1 MGSAEAEKGG
11 SMRKRMVIVA
21 TLALVAGGLLAAV
34 PASAGG
40 DGTVRE
46 YVVLYADGASAAQA
60 RAAIESLGGTV
71 ADELDQVGLAKVR
84 TTNAD
89 FASEAL
95 GEAAL
100 AGVARNRIVGYAEP
114 ALREKVDEVESLVA
128 ANGVGS
134 TKEAAADAE
143 PLAGLQ
149 WDMAMIHATVDG
161 SYAVGTGNHDVLVG
175 IIDTGIDASH
185 PDLAP
190 NFNADLSQNFT
201 TDIPLIDGPCNQEPD
216 HSCQDPPDV
225 DEGGH
230 GSHVAGT
237 VGAALNGLGIAGVA
251 PDVSLVNLRA
261 GQDSGFFFLF
271 ETLAA
276 LTYAADNGI
285 DVVNMSFFTD
295 PWLFNCRDNPLD
307 SPTEQAEQAT
317 IIDSTNAV
325 LEYAHANGVTLIAAE
340 GNEHTDL
347 GNPTDDGISPDFPP
361 GTEKV
366 RDNIDNDCMIIPTE
380 GNHVISVS
388 ALGSTGRKSYYSN
401 YGLEQTVVS
410 APGGD
415 RREFFGTSRYNTA
428 GLRVLSTYPAELAM
442 EEKLITRNFKP
453 RTSLAVVDCE
463 EGKPSPST
471 CGVYVYLQGTSMAS
485 PHAVGVAALI
495 IAAIGSGTGAEFG
508 ADPDAVEADLR
519 ATATNADAFFT
530 AFSGDDWR
538 DFCPVPPT
546 KFHYDDTTLPVDP
559 PDWDALCA
567 GTADLNGFYGDGV
580 VNAEEAAGL

>member
-1 MGSAEAEKGG
+1 
-11 SMRKRMVIVA
+11 MRNRMVIA
-21 TLALVAGGLLAAV
+21 ALIALVAGGLLTAV
-34 PASAGG
+34 PASAGS
-40 DGTVRE
+40 DGKVRE
-46 YVVLYADGASAAQA
+46 YVVLYANGTSATEAH
-60 RAAIESLGGTV
+60 AAIEALGGTV
-71 ADELDQVGLAKVR
+71 TDEIAQIGLAKVR

-89 FASEAL
+89 FASDVL
-95 GEAAL
+95 GEQAL
-100 AGVARNRIVGYAEP
+100 AGAARNRIVGFAEP
-114 ALREKVDEVESLVA
+114 ALREKVDEVESLVGA
-128 ANGVGS
+128 SGASS
-134 TKEAAADAE
+134 TVTAAADAE

-149 WDMAMIHATVDG
+149 WDMEMIHATANG
-161 SYAVGTGNHDVLVG
+161 SYDASTGDPDVLVG

-185 PDLAP
+185 PDLAA
-190 NFNADLSQNFT
+190 NFNADLSRNFT

-216 HSCQDPPDV
+216 RSCEDPADV

-251 PDVSLVNLRA
+251 PTVSLVNLRA

-276 LTYAADNGI
+276 LSYAADNGI

-307 SPTEQAEQAT
+307 SPTEQEEQAT
-317 IIDSTNAV
+317 VIDATNAA
-325 LEYAHANGVTLIAAE
+325 LDYAYSHGVTLIAAE

-347 GNPTDDGISPDFPP
+347 GHPTYDAISPDYPP

-366 RDNIDNDCMIIPTE
+366 RDNITNDCMIIPTE
-380 GNHVISVS
+380 GHHVISVS

-415 RREFFGTSRYNTA
+415 RREFFGTSLYNTA

-453 RTSLAVVDCE
+453 RTPLAVVDCE
-463 EGKPSPST
+463 EGQPSPST

-495 IAAIGSGTGAEFG
+495 ISAIGTGSGADFG
-508 ADPDAVEADLR
+508 ADPAAVEADLR
-519 ATATNADAFFT
+519 ATATNANTFFT
-530 AFSGDDWR
+530 AMGEDWR

-559 PDWDALCA
+559 PAWDALCR
-567 GTADLNGFYGDGV
+567 GNADRNGFYGDGV
-580 VNAEEAAGL
+580 VDALAAANL

>member
-1 MGSAEAEKGG
+1 
-11 SMRKRMVIVA
+11 MVIAAVV
-21 TLALVAGGLLAAV
+21 ALVAGGLLAAV
-34 PASAGG
+34 PASAGSAG
-40 DGTVRE
+40 KVRE
-46 YVVLYADGASAAQA
+46 YVVQYGNGVSAADA
-60 RAAIESLGGTV
+60 RAAIREAGGRV
-71 ADELDQVGLAKVR
+71 VDEIASIGLAKVQ
-84 TTNAD
+84 TTSAGFVSD
-89 FASEAL
+89 ALSES
-95 GEAAL
+95 AL

-114 ALREKVDEVESLVA
+114 ALREKVDEVESLVE
-128 ANGVGS
+128 ANG
-134 TKEAAADAE
+134 AAPEVTAEADAE
-143 PLAGLQ
+143 PLADLQ
-149 WDMAMIHATVDG
+149 WDMAMIHATAG
-161 SYAVGTGNHDVLVG
+161 ESYSVGTGNHDVLVG

-190 NFNADLSQNFT
+190 NFNADLSRNFT

-216 HSCQDPPDV
+216 HSCEDPPDV

-271 ETLAA
+271 ETLDAI
-276 LTYAADNGI
+276 TYAADNGI

-295 PWLFNCRDNPLD
+295 PWLFNCRDNGLD
-307 SPTEQAEQAT
+307 TLQEQVEQRT
-317 IIDSTNAV
+317 IIDTTNDA
-325 LEYAHANGVTLIAAE
+325 LDYAHTNGVTLIAAE
-340 GNEHTDL
+340 GNEHTNLDS
-347 GNPTDDGISPDFPP
+347 PTYDATSPDFPP

-366 RDNIDNDCMIIPTE
+366 RDNITNDCLIIPGE

-415 RREFFGTSRYNTA
+415 RREFFGTPKYNTA

-453 RTSLAVVDCE
+453 KTPLAVVDCT
-463 EGKPSPST
+463 GPQPSQST

-495 IAAIGSGTGAEFG
+495 IAAIGSGTGADFG
-508 ADPDAVEADLR
+508 ADPDAVEAALR
-519 ATATNADAFFT
+519 STATNADEFFT
-530 AFSGDDWR
+530 AMDGQDWR
-538 DFCPVPPT
+538 KFCPEPPT
-546 KFHYDDTTLPVDP
+546 LFHYDDTTLPVQP
-559 PDWDALCA
+559 PDWDALCEGNA
-567 GTADLNGFYGDGV
+567 NLNGFYGDGV
-580 VNAEEAAGL
+580 VDALAAANL

>member
-1 MGSAEAEKGG
+1 
-11 SMRKRMVIVA
+11 MRNRMVIA
-21 TLALVAGGLLAAV
+21 SLIALVAGGLLTAV
-34 PASAGG
+34 PASAGS
-40 DGTVRE
+40 DGKVRE
-46 YVVLYADGASAAQA
+46 YVVLYANGASATEAH
-60 RAAIESLGGTV
+60 AAIEALGGTV
-71 ADELDQVGLAKVR
+71 TDEIAQIGLAKVR

-89 FASEAL
+89 FASDVL
-95 GEAAL
+95 GEQAL
-100 AGVARNRIVGYAEP
+100 AGAARNRIVGFAEP
-114 ALREKVDEVESLVA
+114 ALREKVDEVESLVGA
-128 ANGVGS
+128 SGASS
-134 TKEAAADAE
+134 TVTAAADAE

-149 WDMAMIHATVDG
+149 WDMEMIHATANG
-161 SYAVGTGNHDVLVG
+161 SYDASTGDPDVLVG

-185 PDLAP
+185 PDLAA
-190 NFNADLSQNFT
+190 NFNADLSRNFT

-216 HSCQDPPDV
+216 RSCEDPADV

-251 PDVSLVNLRA
+251 PTVSLVNLRA

-276 LTYAADNGI
+276 LSYAADNGI

-307 SPTEQAEQAT
+307 SPTEQEEQAT
-317 IIDSTNAV
+317 VIDATNAA
-325 LEYAHANGVTLIAAE
+325 LDYAYSHGVTLIAAE

-347 GNPTDDGISPDFPP
+347 GHPTYDAISPDYPP

-366 RDNIDNDCMIIPTE
+366 RDNITNDCMIIPTE
-380 GNHVISVS
+380 GHHVISVS

-415 RREFFGTSRYNTA
+415 RREFFGTSLYNTA

-453 RTSLAVVDCE
+453 RTPLAVVDCE
-463 EGKPSPST
+463 EGQPSPST

-495 IAAIGSGTGAEFG
+495 ISAIGTGSGADFG
-508 ADPDAVEADLR
+508 ADPAAVEADLR
-519 ATATNADAFFT
+519 ATATNANTFFT
-530 AFSGDDWR
+530 AMGEDWR

-559 PDWDALCA
+559 PAWDALCR
-567 GTADLNGFYGDGV
+567 GNADRNGFYGDGV
-580 VNAEEAAGL
+580 VDALAAANL

>member
-1 MGSAEAEKGG
+1 
-11 SMRKRMVIVA
+11 MRSRMVIAAVV
-21 TLALVAGGLLAAV
+21 ALVAGGLLAAV
-34 PASAGG
+34 PASAGSE
-40 DGTVRE
+40 GTVRE
-46 YVVLYADGASAAQA
+46 YVVLYEDGASAKEA
-60 RAAIESLGGTV
+60 RNAIAELGGTV
-71 ADELDQVGLAKVR
+71 VDEISAIGLAKVR
-84 TTNAD
+84 TDNPD
-89 FASEAL
+89 FAADVA
-95 GEAAL
+95 GESLL
-100 AGVARNRIVGYAEP
+100 AGAARNRIVGFAEP
-114 ALREKVDEVESLVA
+114 ALREKVDEVESLVS

-134 TKEAAADAE
+134 TIEAAAAAE
-143 PLAGLQ
+143 PLANLQ
-149 WDMAMIHATVDG
+149 WDMAMIHATVDE

-190 NFNADLSQNFT
+190 NFNTDLSRNFT

-276 LTYAADNGI
+276 LTYAADNGV

-307 SPTEQAEQAT
+307 TPAEQQEQAT
-317 IIDSTNAV
+317 IIDATNLA
-325 LEYAHANGVTLIAAE
+325 LDYAHANGVTLIAAE

-347 GNPTDDGISPDFPP
+347 GNPTDDAISPDFPP
-361 GTEKV
+361 GSEKV
-366 RDNIDNDCMIIPTE
+366 RDNIDNDCLIIPTE
-380 GNHVISVS
+380 GNHVLSVS

-415 RREFFGTSRYNTA
+415 RREFFGTPKYNTA
-428 GLRVLSTYPAELAM
+428 GLRILSTYPAELAM
-442 EEKLITRNFKP
+442 EEKLITRHFKP
-453 RTSLAVVDCE
+453 RTSLAVVDCG
-463 EGKPSPST
+463 EGKPSAST

-495 IAAIGSGTGAEFG
+495 IAAIGSGTGADFG
-508 ADPDAVEADLR
+508 ADPDAVEAALR
-519 ATATNADAFFT
+519 ATATNADVFFT
-530 AFSGDDWR
+530 EMGGQDWR
-538 DFCPVPPT
+538 VFCPAPPAL
-546 KFHYDDTTLPVDP
+546 FHYDDTTLPVDP
-559 PDWDALCA
+559 PDWDARCD
-567 GTADLNGFYGDGV
+567 GTANLNGFYGDGV
-580 VNAEEAAGL
+580 VNAEAAAGL

>member
-1 MGSAEAEKGG
+1 
-11 SMRKRMVIVA
+11 MRSRMVIAAAV
-21 TLALVAGGLLAAV
+21 ALVAGGLLAAV
-34 PASAGG
+34 PASAGS
-40 DGTVRE
+40 DGKVRE
-46 YVVLYADGASAAQA
+46 YVVLYEDSASAKDA
-60 RAAIESLGGTV
+60 RNAIADLGGTV
-71 ADELDQVGLAKVR
+71 VDEISAIGLAKVR
-84 TTNAD
+84 TDNPD
-89 FASEAL
+89 FAADVA
-95 GEAAL
+95 GESLL
-100 AGVARNRIVGYAEP
+100 AGAARNRIVGFAEP

-134 TKEAAADAE
+134 TNEAAAAAE
-143 PLAGLQ
+143 PLASLQ
-149 WDMAMIHATVDG
+149 WDMAMIHATVG
-161 SYAVGTGNHDVLVG
+161 ESYAVGRGNHDVLVG

-216 HSCQDPPDV
+216 QSCEDPPDV

-276 LTYAADNGI
+276 LTYAADNGV

-307 SPTEQAEQAT
+307 TPTEQQEQAT
-317 IIDSTNAV
+317 VIDSTNLA
-325 LEYAHANGVTLIAAE
+325 LDYAHTNGVTLIAAE

-347 GNPTDDGISPDFPP
+347 GNPTDDAISPDFPP
-361 GTEKV
+361 GSEKV
-366 RDNIDNDCMIIPTE
+366 RDNIDNDCLIIPTE
-380 GNHVISVS
+380 GNHVLSVS
-388 ALGSTGRKSYYSN
+388 ALGSTGRKAYYSN

-415 RREFFGTSRYNTA
+415 RREFFGTPKYNTA

-442 EEKLITRNFKP
+442 EEKLITRHFKP
-453 RTSLAVVDCE
+453 RTSLAVVDCG
-463 EGKPSPST
+463 EGKPSAST

-495 IAAIGSGTGAEFG
+495 IAAIGSGTGADFG

-519 ATATNADAFFT
+519 ATATNADVFFT
-530 AFSGDDWR
+530 EMFSANWR
-538 DFCPVPPT
+538 VFCPVPPAL
-546 KFHYDDTTLPVDP
+546 FHYDDTTLPVDP
-559 PDWDALCA
+559 PDWDAVCE
-567 GTADLNGFYGDGV
+567 GTADFNGFYGDGV

>member
-1 MGSAEAEKGG
+1 
-11 SMRKRMVIVA
+11 MRKRMVIVA

-190 NFNADLSQNFT
+190 NFNADLSRNFT